1 MIRIKDSITFS
12 HHKTSLWQ
20 LYKLGS
26 KGTDGVQAQIGVR
39 RGMLQR
45 KLQQDEWRANDKLRV
60 KDYLYSLIQGSA
72 ETDSF
77 MIVPIELVLSSLKQ
91 KLTDAVDNS
100 MEETIEDTIKDVE
113 QDKEEGV
120 TLYILDGQNRL
131 FEAIIPFFDNEV
143 PLSPKRQIAV
153 DDKTNKEVSLAG
165 KFFKNIPNDIQNF
178 LKDLEVNIHFA
189 KEGDIDTFIASL
201 IAKNSGINWIEW
213 QIMMVNNIFTKF
225 RKQISMITEDQ
236 LIIDNV
242 LSKINKS
249 EYTYRKDGYELFI
262 SELLIWMQTKT
273 QPKTGSVNMQS
284 QFFKGEDGNVVS
296 EKMVK
301 SLKTYL
307 REFAKTNTTK
317 KLTSHIIVRNYVMF
331 RYALDNP
338 KQFSTINLPNWKIEK
353 PVEFVG
359 RFIMAHEAAYDI
371 EDAYNKIYDA
381 NGKFVK
387 KDKVPGYLP
396 FMNSS
401 YDKDLLLDRIQYYS
415 NEMVKID
422 ALVKGNIVIELDTTP
437 MPSVIKVA
445 MDNDMKD
452 YKGNAVFGA
461 EVVGA
466 KFNRGHAKPRCKGG
480 SNTDLRLQSPKSN
493 KSYGATAL

>member
-12 HHKTSLWQ
+12 HHKTSLWG

-153 DDKTNKEVSLAG
+153 NDKTNKEISLAG

-225 RKQISMITEDQ
+225 RKQISMIIEDQ

-242 LSKINKS
+242 LSKINKA
-249 EYTYRKDGYELFI
+249 EYTERKDGYELFI

-317 KLTSHIIVRNYVMF
+317 KLTSHIIVR
-331 RYALDNP
+331 
-338 KQFSTINLPNWKIEK
+338 KS
-353 PVEFVG
+353 
-359 RFIMAHEAAYDI
+359 
-371 EDAYNKIYDA
+371 
-381 NGKFVK
+381 K
-387 KDKVPGYLP
+387 KL
-396 FMNSS
+396 
-401 YDKDLLLDRIQYYS
+401 
-415 NEMVKID
+415 
-422 ALVKGNIVIELDTTP
+422 
-437 MPSVIKVA
+437 
-445 MDNDMKD
+445 
-452 YKGNAVFGA
+452 
-461 EVVGA
+461 
-466 KFNRGHAKPRCKGG
+466 H
-480 SNTDLRLQSPKSN
+480 KSCWH
-493 KSYGATAL
+493 